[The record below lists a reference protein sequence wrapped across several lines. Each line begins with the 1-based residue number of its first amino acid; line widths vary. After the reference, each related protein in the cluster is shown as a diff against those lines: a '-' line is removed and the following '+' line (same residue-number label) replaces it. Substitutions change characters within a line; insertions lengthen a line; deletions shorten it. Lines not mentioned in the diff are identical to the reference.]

1 MKKIILG
8 TNSPY
13 ISMIEINEAS
23 EKQLSIVQKIAH
35 QTWPVTFSNILTP
48 DQIKFMLSW
57 MYDLKALEQ
66 QVNEKGHVFL
76 LAKEDGD
83 FLGFASYEVHCKND
97 TKTKIHKIYILPG
110 TQGKGIGKK
119 LINHIRDIAL
129 MNGDK
134 FLYLNVN
141 RFNESAISFYKHIGF
156 YEAYREVIDIGNG
169 FVMDDIVMEMKLD

>member
-1 MKKIILG
+1 
-8 TNSPY
+8 
-13 ISMIEINEAS
+13 MIEITEAS

-66 QVNEKGHVFL
+66 QINEKGHVFL
-76 LAKEDGD
+76 LAKEDGE

-119 LINHIRDIAL
+119 LIEETKKI
-129 MNGDK
+129 
-134 FLYLNVN
+134 YLNCK
-141 RFNESAISFYKHIGF
+141 RKFMKHQKKKT
-156 YEAYREVIDIGNG
+156 NL
-169 FVMDDIVMEMKLD
+169 K

>member
-1 MKKIILG
+1 MKQF
-8 TNSPY
+8 SPS
-13 ISMIEINEAS
+13 ISMIEITEAS

-48 DQIKFMLSW
+48 DQIKFMLNW
-57 MYDLKALEQ
+57 MYDLNALGQ

-76 LAKEDGD
+76 LAKEDGE
-83 FLGFASYEVHCKND
+83 FLGFASYEVHCMND

-119 LINHIRDIAL
+119 LINHIRDIAF

-141 RFNESAISFYKHIGF
+141 RFNEKAISFYKHIGF
-156 YEAYREVIDIGNG
+156 SEAYREVIDIGNG
-169 FVMDDIVMEMKLD
+169 FIMDDIVMEMKLD